1 MKLFEFVKRL
11 FKKSKNLDNELQTK
25 LDFISQRLKDR
36 ARLNATIDPKKRTG
50 RLYDSISSNT
60 KKTGDGIKITLQAG
74 SSSVNY
80 AGYVEF
86 GTSRMYPRLY
96 LHKARLQVQETLP
109 KEMQKL
115 ASIYLRTI

>member
-86 GTSRMYPRLY
+86 ATSRMYPRLY
-96 LHKARLQVQETLP
+96 LQKARLQVQETLP

-115 ASIYLRTI
+115 ASIYLRTM

>member
-96 LHKARLQVQETLP
+96 LQKARLQVEETLP

-115 ASIYLRTI
+115 ASIYLRTM